1 MAALQKILGTMV
13 ARKLGARGGV
23 AGAIGT
29 AAMMGLGGKAGL
41 AALGYLAYR
50 SYRESRRSG
59 KPLRGAVAGTVGDL
73 VDDLTGQDK
82 DKAQNSLGA
91 KIRNAIDPGESE
103 IEDRKA
109 LLLIR
114 AMIAAAHADGK
125 VDPEQRRRI
134 VEKLDDAQPA
144 DADRRLIERELEKPV
159 PLDELLR
166 EVDDDKDAARQFYIA
181 SRIAMDEPSE
191 TQTAYLEYVR
201 RRLKLSP
208 EDVDGVERA
217 LV

>member
-59 KPLRGAVAGTVGDL
+59 KPMRSAVAGTVGDF
-73 VDDLTGQDK
+73 VDDLTGQEK
-82 DKAQNSLGA
+82 EKNPNSIGA
-91 KIRNAIDPGESE
+91 RIRDTIDPGESD

-114 AMIAAAHADGK
+114 AMIAAAHADGA
-125 VDPEQRRRI
+125 VDPDQRRRI
-134 VEKLDDAQPA
+134 VEKLDEAQPA
-144 DADRRLIERELEKPV
+144 EQDRRIIERELDKPV
-159 PLDELLR
+159 SLDELVR
-166 EVDDDKDAARQFYIA
+166 EVEDRDTARQFYIA

-191 TQTAYLEYVR
+191 TQASYLEYVR
-201 RRLKLSP
+201 RRLKLTP
-208 EDVDGVERA
+208 EDVGAVERA
-217 LV
+217 LH